1 MRCALGLPILLLA
14 VSACMP
20 RGPVLDTS
28 EAPAGVGGTISGTVR
43 GSGDTISL
51 AGRRVTAIN
60 LDTGEKHE
68 TSTAVTGGYT
78 MKVPRGRYRLE
89 VELRPNESLSE
100 QPGELEINTSDMD
113 ADRDF
118 VITVRSQR
126 FSAAPPIGR

>member
-1 MRCALGLPILLLA
+1 MRCAIGLSMVLLA

-28 EAPAGVGGTISGTVR
+28 EGPAGVGGTISGTVR
-43 GSGDTISL
+43 ASADAIGL
-51 AGRRVTAIN
+51 VGRKVTAVN

-68 TSTAVTGGYT
+68 TSTAATGGYT

-89 VELRPNESLSE
+89 VELRPNEALSE
-100 QPGELEINTSDMD
+100 RPSELEINTSDMD

-118 VITVRSQR
+118 VITTKSPTLHETRQR
-126 FSAAPPIGR
+126 